1 LGSII
6 FPAKLLSPAIQAL
19 QRIFQDP
26 CSPWG
31 RFARRKQ
38 SGLFV
43 KVAGLSWLFQKAKYQ
58 AQAEKDYG
66 KSNNVKA
73 EIHALKAPAA

>member
-1 LGSII
+1 MRKYMSTI
-6 FPAKLLSPAIQAL
+6 FYQKGRLSSPP
-19 QRIFQDP
+19 QRRGFPGGTD
-26 CSPWG
+26 
-31 RFARRKQ
+31 
-38 SGLFV
+38 V